1 MMTKRTKREHV
12 IGEAKQLGRDFIGV
26 DEWKRSK
33 LGYLTGFS
41 AFTTAG
47 KRVFKPAAA
56 LGAAT
61 WQAGKR
67 AFGREEVVRLP
78 TEASDPSD
86 RFLVARE
93 VYGATDAILRNRCRA
108 THNMA
113 LAMFLTFLALLV
125 YGIICYAD
133 IRGNLP
139 PGLGHVFPFYLT
151 FPVACLFLRA
161 SFHNYQIRHEALHS
175 FGRFLRSGELLAI
188 SPKLNRDREV
198 H

>member
-1 MMTKRTKREHV
+1 MMIKRTNREHV
-12 IGEAKQLGRDFIGV
+12 IHEAKELGRDFVGV

-33 LGYLTGFS
+33 IGYLTGFS

-47 KRVFKPAAA
+47 KRVFKPAAD

-78 TEASDPSD
+78 TKASDPSV

-93 VYGATDAILRNRCRA
+93 VYGATDAILHDRCRA

-125 YGIICYAD
+125 YGIIWYAD
-133 IRGNLP
+133 LRGNLP
-139 PGLGHVFPFYLT
+139 PGLGHVFPFYLN

-161 SFHNYQIRHEALHS
+161 SFHNYQIRHEALYS
-175 FGRFLRSGELLAI
+175 FGRFLR
-188 SPKLNRDREV
+188 
-198 H
+198 